1 MVLGRLRVAGKR
13 IGDHQVGIY
22 KKLRKKLRQEAAA
35 AKVGISVR
43 SARRLDDAQA
53 LPSQR
58 EARAWRT
65 RADPF
70 DGVWQSEIVPM
81 LEAAPGLTAMTLLEE
96 LQRRH
101 PEQYEVAL
109 LRTLQRRVRA
119 WNVLHGG
126 EREVF
131 FAQAHPPGRL
141 GLSDFTHAAVLRVTI
156 AGAALMHLLYQFA
169 LAFSGW
175 RYVEVVLGG
184 ESFVALSSGLQN
196 AVWMMGG
203 VPEEHRTDSLSAAFN
218 NTAEHELLTRRYE
231 GLCTDY
237 GMRPSRNNLG
247 VSHENGSIEARQG
260 TLKRTM
266 EQALLLRGHRDFAD
280 LDAYRRFVAEV
291 FARLNARVAGKFNV
305 ERTLLKALPARRS
318 SDYEEVDARV
328 TKYSTMT
335 VKKVLY
341 TTPSRLVGQRLKVR
355 VYSDKLEG
363 WLGSVCVL
371 ELRRGQPDA
380 TTGRGKVVDY
390 RHLLPALKRKPGALA
405 RSALRDDLFPRTEYR
420 QMWAQLKDQLPEAA
434 ACRLMVGLLD
444 LAGNGGCE
452 AALAQRLALL
462 LVSAE
467 VPDLEQ
473 LKQDLAPRPALYPV
487 VTVTLPDLASYDQLL
502 EAA

>member
-1 MVLGRLRVAGKR
+1 VAGKR

-22 KKLRKKLRQEAAA
+22 KKLRTSHGQEVAAVKA
-35 AKVGISVR
+35 GISVR
-43 SARRLDDAQA
+43 SARRLDSKEA

-58 EARAWRT
+58 DARMWRT

-70 DGVWQSEIVPM
+70 EAVWHSEIVPM
-81 LEAAPGLTAMTLLEE
+81 LEASPALTATTLLEE
-96 LQRRH
+96 VQRRH
-101 PEQYEVAL
+101 PGNYDDTL

-119 WNVLHGG
+119 WGASHGA

-141 GLSDFTHAAVLRVTI
+141 GLSDFTHAAVLQVTV
-156 AGAALMHLLYQFA
+156 AGVALLHLLYQFA
-169 LAFSGW
+169 LAYSGW

-184 ESFVALSSGLQN
+184 ESFMALSSGLQN

-203 VPEEHRTDSLSAAFN
+203 VPEEHRTDSLAAAFKN
-218 NTAEHELLTRRYE
+218 KTEHELLTRRYDA
-231 GLCTDY
+231 LCTHY

-247 VSHENGSIEARQG
+247 VSHENGSIESRQNSLKL
-260 TLKRTM
+260 TL

-291 FARLNARVAGKFNV
+291 FGRLNARVARKFNE
-305 ERTLLKALPARRS
+305 ERSQLRTLPARRS

-328 TKYSTMT
+328 TKYGTMT

-341 TTPSRLVGQRLKVR
+341 SAPSRLVGHRLKVR
-355 VYSDKLEG
+355 IYSERLEC
-363 WLGSVCVL
+363 WLGNVCVL
-371 ELRRGQPDA
+371 ELRRGQPDGA
-380 TTGRGKVVDY
+380 NGRGKVVDY

-405 RSALRDDLFPRTEYR
+405 RSVLRDALFPRTEYR
-420 QMWAQLKDQLPEAA
+420 QMWEQIKEQLPEAS

-452 AALAQRLALL
+452 AALAQRLVLL
-462 LVSAE
+462 LSAGAL
-467 VPDLEQ
+467 PDLEQ
-473 LKQDLAPRPALYPV
+473 LRHELAPRPGLYPS
-487 VTVTLPDLASYDQLL
+487 VTVSLPELASYDRLL

>member
-1 MVLGRLRVAGKR
+1 MELGRRRVAGKR

-22 KKLRKKLRQEAAA
+22 KKLRTSHGQEVAA

-43 SARRLDDAQA
+43 SARRIDSNEA

-58 EARAWRT
+58 DARSWRT

-70 DGVWQSEIVPM
+70 EAVWQSEIVPM
-81 LEAAPGLTAMTLLEE
+81 LEASPALTATTLLEE
-96 LQRRH
+96 VQRRH
-101 PEQYEVAL
+101 PGNYDDAL
-109 LRTLQRRVRA
+109 LRTLQRRVRTWGA
-119 WNVLHGG
+119 SHGA

-131 FAQAHPPGRL
+131 FAQVHPPGRL
-141 GLSDFTHAAVLRVTI
+141 GLSDFTHATVLQVTV
-156 AGAALMHLLYQFA
+156 AGVALLHLLYQFA
-169 LAFSGW
+169 LAYSGW

-184 ESFVALSSGLQN
+184 ESFMALSSGLQN

-203 VPEEHRTDSLSAAFN
+203 VPEEHRTDSLAAAFKN
-218 NTAEHELLTRRYE
+218 KTEHELLTRRYE
-231 GLCTDY
+231 ALCTHY

-247 VSHENGSIEARQG
+247 VSHENGSIESRQNSLKL
-260 TLKRTM
+260 TL
-266 EQALLLRGHRDFAD
+266 EQALLLRGNRDFAD

-291 FARLNARVAGKFNV
+291 FGRLNARVARKFNE
-305 ERTLLKALPARRS
+305 ERSLLRALPARRS

-328 TKYSTMT
+328 TKYGTMT

-341 TTPSRLVGQRLKVR
+341 STPSRLVGHRLKVR
-355 VYSDKLEG
+355 VYSEKLEC
-363 WLGSVCVL
+363 WLGNVCVL

-380 TTGRGKVVDY
+380 ANGRGKVVDY

-405 RSALRDDLFPRTEYR
+405 RSVLRDTLFPRTEYR
-420 QMWAQLKDQLPEAA
+420 QMWEHLKEQLPEAG

-452 AALAQRLALL
+452 AELALRLVPL
-462 LVSAE
+462 LAAGAM
-467 VPDLEQ
+467 PDLEQ
-473 LKQDLAPRPALYPV
+473 LRHELAPRPGLYPS
-487 VTVTLPDLASYDQLL
+487 VTVRLPDLASYDRLL

>member
-1 MVLGRLRVAGKR
+1 MAGKR
-13 IGDHQVGIY
+13 IGDFQVGIY

-43 SARRLDDAQA
+43 SARRLESLTA

-65 RADPF
+65 RLDPF
-70 DGVWQSEIVPM
+70 EAVWQSEMVPM
-81 LEAAPGLTAMTLLEE
+81 LEAAPALTATTLLEE
-96 LQRRH
+96 IQRRH
-101 PEQYEVAL
+101 PGQYDSAL
-109 LRTLQRRVRA
+109 LRTLQRRVRT
-119 WNVLHGG
+119 WNASYGA

-141 GLSDFTHAAVLRVTI
+141 GLSDFTRTAVLQVTI
-156 AGAALMHLLYQFA
+156 AGATLMHLLYQFV

-218 NTAEHELLTRRYE
+218 NAAEHELLTRRYE
-231 GLCTDY
+231 GLCDDY

-247 VSHENGSIEARQG
+247 VSHENGSVEARQG
-260 TLKRTM
+260 TLKCAI
-266 EQALLLRGHRDFAD
+266 EQALLLRGHRDFPD
-280 LDAYRRFVAEV
+280 VDAYRHFVTDV
-291 FARLNARVAGKFNV
+291 YMRMNARIMRKFNE
-305 ERTLLKALPARRS
+305 ERGLLRALPVRRS

-341 TTPSRLVGQRLKVR
+341 TTPSRLIGQRLKVR
-355 VYSDKLEG
+355 VYSARLEG
-363 WLGSVCVL
+363 WLGNVCVL
-371 ELRRGQPDA
+371 ELQRGQPDA
-380 TTGRGKVVDY
+380 STGRGKLVDY

-405 RSALRDDLFPRTEYR
+405 RSALRDELFPRTEYR
-420 QMWAQLKDQLPEAA
+420 QMWAQLRDQLPEAA

-462 LVSAE
+462 LVTAE
-467 VPDLEQ
+467 VPDLAQ
-473 LKQDLAPRPALYPV
+473 LKVDLAPRPALYPM
-487 VTVTLPDLASYDQLL
+487 VTITLPELASYDHLL